1 MKKIV
6 PSAGK
11 TFWSFVIILL
21 SFHICT
27 QAQSVTL
34 NVNLTNVLS
43 LTTAVN
49 ATNINYTTVADY
61 TNGVTADVT
70 GQLVVS
76 SNRNFDLKVKA
87 AGDLTGPSSNT
98 IAVNKVT
105 VSITNTDLGVTP
117 ATGVALSTTDQALAS
132 NVPGVMS
139 KSLNLRYVTPGG
151 SDAAFFK
158 PGGTYTTTLTYTAT
172 AL

>member
-11 TFWSFVIILL
+11 TVWSFMIIVLL
-21 SFHICT
+21 FGIRA

-34 NVNLTNVLS
+34 NVNLTNILS
-43 LTTAVN
+43 LTTSV
-49 ATNINYTTVADY
+49 ATTDINYTTVADY
-61 TNGVTADVT
+61 TSGVTVNVA

-98 IAVNKVT
+98 IAIGKVT
-105 VSITNTDLGVTP
+105 VAITNTDLGVTP
-117 ATGVALSTTDQALAS
+117 ARGVALTTADQALAS
-132 NVPGVMS
+132 NVPGTMS
-139 KSLNLRYVTPGG
+139 KALNLRYSTPGG